1 MKYWDKQKSHTSHYQ
16 KDETKKPGRKRILT
30 TKEEFLI
37 VLCRLHL
44 GVLNRHL
51 SDMFGVSEPAISK
64 IVATWVCMLDRV
76 FENTC
81 SLAIKRGAGKK
92 SSQMFQKYPQTRV
105 IMDTTE
111 LFIEKPTSPSAQ
123 KATWSEYKHH
133 NTLKLLV
140 GISQS
145 GAFTFVSA
153 VDR

>member
-76 FENTC
+76 FENTLVRWP
-81 SLAIKRGAGKK
+81 SKEELARKVPRCFKNTPKPELSWIPQNCLLRNPPPPVLKRQHGA
-92 SSQMFQKYPQTRV
+92 STN
-105 IMDTTE
+105 TTT
-111 LFIEKPTSPSAQ
+111 P
-123 KATWSEYKHH
+123 
-133 NTLKLLV
+133 
-140 GISQS
+140 
-145 GAFTFVSA
+145 
-153 VDR
+153 